1 MHVFVTGAT
10 GFVGSAVVRNLLDAG
25 HTVTGLA
32 RSDGGAA
39 MLADMGARAHRG
51 DLAEPEGFV
60 AAAASADGVIHCGF
74 THDFTRFRENCEQ
87 DRRVIGALGAAMAG
101 TEKLLIVTSGTA
113 LVSGDGLAT
122 EDKTVRATP
131 DVVPRAMT
139 ERAAEEVAAAGARVA
154 IVRLAPSVHGAG
166 DHGFVPLLIDLARRK
181 GRSAYIRD
189 GANVW
194 PGVNRLDAAE
204 LYRRAIEKGA
214 PGRYHAAD
222 ETGVPVREI
231 ATIIGRRLGLP
242 VESLEGEAASDHFG
256 WFAHFAAI
264 DNPTSS
270 AATRVALG
278 WEPRHSGLVAEL
290 DSAVYFPA

>member
-10 GFVGSAVVRNLLDAG
+10 GFVGSAVVRNLLAAG
-25 HTVTGLA
+25 HAVTGLA

-39 MLADMGARAHRG
+39 ALATMGARVHRG
-51 DLAEPEGFV
+51 DLAEPEGF
-60 AAAASADGVIHCGF
+60 AAVAASADGVVHCGF
-74 THDFTRFRENCEQ
+74 THDFTRFRENCEK

-101 TEKLLIVTSGTA
+101 TEKLLVVTSGTA

-122 EDKTVRATP
+122 EDRTVRVAP
-131 DVVPRAMT
+131 EIVPRAMT
-139 ERAAEEVAAAGARVA
+139 ERAAEEAAAQGTKVA

-166 DHGFVPLLIDLARRK
+166 DHGFVPLLIDLARRN
-181 GRSAYIRD
+181 GRSAYIGD

-204 LYRRAIEKGA
+204 LYRLAIEKGE

-222 ETGVPVREI
+222 ETGIPVREI
-231 ATIIGRRLGLP
+231 ATVIGRRLGLA
-242 VESLEGEAASDHFG
+242 VESATGEAAQDYFG
-256 WFAHFAAI
+256 WFSHFAAI

-270 AATRVALG
+270 AATRTALG
-278 WEPRHSGLVAEL
+278 WEPRHPGLLAEL

>member
-25 HTVTGLA
+25 HRVTGLA
-32 RSDGGAA
+32 RSDAGAA
-39 MLADMGARAHRG
+39 ALADMGAGVHRG
-51 DLAEPEGFV
+51 DLAEPDGF
-60 AAAASADGVIHCGF
+60 AAAAAATDGVIHCGF

-101 TEKLLIVTSGTA
+101 TDKLLIVTSGTA
-113 LVSGDGLAT
+113 LVSGGGVAT
-122 EDKTVRATP
+122 EEMAARASP
-131 DVVPRAMT
+131 DIVPRVMT
-139 ERAAEEVAAAGARVA
+139 ERAAEEVAATGTRVA
-154 IVRLAPSVHGAG
+154 IVRLSPSVHGAG
-166 DHGFVPLLIDLARRK
+166 DHGFVPMLIDMAARN
-181 GRSAYIRD
+181 GRAAYIGD

-204 LYRRAIEKGA
+204 LYRLAVEKGV
-214 PGRYHAAD
+214 PGHYHASD

-242 VESLEGEAASDHFG
+242 VESVTGEAVTAYFG
-256 WFAHFAAI
+256 WFSHFAAI

-270 AATRVALG
+270 TATRAALG
-278 WEPRHSGLVAEL
+278 WQPRHAGLLEEL
-290 DSAVYFPA
+290 DSAIYFPA